1 MNPTSVTLETL
12 RQRTRAFINDE
23 VIPRED
29 ASLAHDFVAQNRVI
43 HALRQQAREAGVIGP
58 GIPREL
64 GGLGLS
70 FRDRAVILE
79 ESGRSVL
86 GPHALQAG
94 PPDETNIL
102 MLDRLCTGTQRTRYL
117 EPLAAGSATSCFA
130 MTEPPPGA
138 GSDPAML
145 QTRAVRRNGKWV
157 IDGRKWFISGALGAD
172 FAIVMA
178 QTESGPTMF
187 IVDTDTPGYRT
198 VRVIDALDGFISSH
212 CELSFESCTVGDD
225 AVLGQVGDGF
235 AHAQLR
241 LEPARLTHCMRFI
254 GAARRALEIAERY
267 VSGRESFGK
276 PLGQHQNVQ
285 TLIADSHID
294 LYASRTM
301 TFDVATRMDAGV
313 SVKHESSMAKVFVS
327 EAVGRVV
334 DRAVQ
339 MTGAF
344 GISGDSM
351 LSVLYREVRPFRIFD
366 GASEVHR
373 SAIAQ
378 RVLKQYAQSPA
389 SSSGVFN
396 IAKP

>member
-1 MNPTSVTLETL
+1 MNAMPSTLETL
-12 RQRTRAFINDE
+12 RLRTRAFIDE
-23 VIPRED
+23 QVIPCED
-29 ASLAHDFVAQNRVI
+29 PSLAHDFAAQDRLVQ
-43 HALRQQAREAGVIGP
+43 ALRQNARSAGVLGP
-58 GIPREL
+58 GIPQTL

-79 ESGRSVL
+79 EAGRSVL
-86 GPHALQAG
+86 GPHALHAG

-102 MLDRLCTGTQRTRYL
+102 MLNSLCSDVQRARYL
-117 EPLAAGSATSCFA
+117 EPLAAGTARSCFA

-138 GSDPAML
+138 GSDPSML
-145 QTRAVRRNGKWV
+145 QTTATRRDGKWV

-178 QTESGPTMF
+178 KTDAGPTMF
-187 IVDTDTPGYRT
+187 IVDTDAPGYRM

-212 CELSFESCTVGDD
+212 CELAFEACTVSDD
-225 AVLGQVGDGF
+225 AVLGQIGAGF

-254 GAARRALEIAERY
+254 GMAQRALEIAERY
-267 VSGRESFGK
+267 VSGRQSFGK
-276 PLGQHQNVQ
+276 PLAQHQAVQ

-294 LYASRTM
+294 LYASRMM
-301 TFDVATRMDAGV
+301 TLDVAARMDAGL
-313 SVKHESSMAKVFVS
+313 SVKQESSMAKVFVS

-339 MTGAF
+339 LTGAF
-344 GISGDSM
+344 GISSDSV

-378 RVLKQYAQSPA
+378 RVLKPYAEA
-389 SSSGVFN
+389 SR
-396 IAKP
+396 